1 MKFTLLIRSK
11 RIRFVSHVGART
23 VLSCAVLLSLI
34 ALVSS
39 RSTESVDENLARI
52 QMVKSGLLIEQER
65 VADLHRQTLD
75 ELLVVKRQLASM
87 EARLRE
93 VDLMSQHV
101 AQQSGIDYPE
111 LETPVT
117 GDSIAVD
124 ANGLD
129 NHPIFASITTM
140 QSQLSD
146 KLKQLDALESV
157 LMGHHI
163 QDVSDVAG
171 RPIQSG
177 WLSSYY
183 GMRDDPFTGKP
194 AMHKGL
200 DFAGR
205 EGAPVIATA
214 AGLVTWSGER
224 YGYGNLVEIDHGNGL
239 VSRYAHNAELVVVT
253 GEVVTKGQVIAKMGS
268 TGRST
273 GAHVHYEVLK
283 KGQQIDPL
291 PFVY

>member
-1 MKFTLLIRSK
+1 MTFTLLIRSK

>member
-200 DFAGR
+200 DFAGK

>member
-177 WLSSYY
+177 WDL
-183 GMRDDPFTGKP
+183 
-194 AMHKGL
+194 
-200 DFAGR
+200 
-205 EGAPVIATA
+205 
-214 AGLVTWSGER
+214 
-224 YGYGNLVEIDHGNGL
+224 EI
-239 VSRYAHNAELVVVT
+239 
-253 GEVVTKGQVIAKMGS
+253 
-268 TGRST
+268 
-273 GAHVHYEVLK
+273 
-283 KGQQIDPL
+283 
-291 PFVY
+291 

>member
-11 RIRFVSHVGART
+11 RIRFVRHVGARSM
-23 VLSCAVLLSLI
+23 VSCAVLLSLI

-65 VADLHRQTLD
+65 VGNLYQQTLD

-93 VDLMSQHV
+93 VDLKSQHV
-101 AQQSGIDYPE
+101 AEQSGIDYPE
-111 LETPVT
+111 LQSPVAES
-117 GDSIAVD
+117 DLSID
-124 ANGLD
+124 ASDLEQ
-129 NHPIFASITTM
+129 HPIFSTITTM
-140 QSQLSD
+140 QAQLAD
-146 KLKQLDALESV
+146 KLQQLDALESV

-200 DFAGR
+200 DFAGKT
-205 EGAPVIATA
+205 GDPVIATA

-224 YGYGNLVEIDHGNGL
+224 YGYGNMVEIDHGNGL
-239 VSRYAHNAELVVVT
+239 VSRYAHNAELTVVM